1 MRYVVTFTTQVPMRH
16 ILSKKIM
23 AINTRLEE
31 IIQNKDRY
39 KMDDV
44 NKGIEVTW
52 KASTSISESNF
63 EL

>member
-1 MRYVVTFTTQVPMRH
+1 MRYVVTFTTQVPMRR

-52 KASTSISESNF
+52 KASTSISESNS

>member
-1 MRYVVTFTTQVPMRH
+1 MRYVVTFTTQVPMRR

-31 IIQNKDRY
+31 IIQNKDKY

-52 KASTSISESNF
+52 KASTSISESNS